1 MSSAPSKQRLK
12 RDIWWQM
19 LPWIS
24 VGRWLDIQ
32 EDYDQKDELILFYRC
47 DFRNALLRLSI
58 ESFDINRSV
67 VCVLCEHTPIGVCA
81 IGCWIFLNIPRRRRL
96 QNVHVLPMAPK
107 CTSIFL
113 SRAHWHHFHLFM
125 KLTLMLFRTNNCRE
139 GIHLRRKI
147 IVLLIIQLQ
156 DVAVWRWWWA
166 THVLVWIL
174 TRNSWCVLV
183 RSSRMTMWVRERGR
197 EIVCTLSQ
205 GSR

>member
-96 QNVHVLPMAPK
+96 QNDDYVGQRTGKRNCVHSFSGFKVAFQALGFSFCWSRWSLQRTSSNCQGLITRWAHVRWVPGITFSLGFCGLWRKASLLYDGCQILITL
-107 CTSIFL
+107 CTASA
-113 SRAHWHHFHLFM
+113 SQ
-125 KLTLMLFRTNNCRE
+125 
-139 GIHLRRKI
+139 RRYE
-147 IVLLIIQLQ
+147 
-156 DVAVWRWWWA
+156 
-166 THVLVWIL
+166 
-174 TRNSWCVLV
+174 N
-183 RSSRMTMWVRERGR
+183 
-197 EIVCTLSQ
+197 
-205 GSR
+205 